1 MISFNLERIYMT
13 TKLKNRI
20 QKMKFQKT
28 GTERKVEIEEKTQD
42 THIWDKLLKERT
54 MELIGKAA

>member
-1 MISFNLERIYMT
+1 MT

-20 QKMKFQKT
+20 QKMKFQKV
-28 GTERKVEIEEKTQD
+28 TERKTEIEDSKD
-42 THIWDKLLKERT
+42 THIWDEILRKRT

>member
-1 MISFNLERIYMT
+1 MIRFNLERKYMT

-20 QKMKFQKT
+20 QKMKFQKV
-28 GTERKVEIEEKTQD
+28 TERKTEIEDSQE
-42 THIWDKLLKERT
+42 THIWDEILRKRT